1 MKEIDLKVTPL
12 SEIDLE
18 RIDYE
23 KSYVVSCNNNIQ
35 VTKIIYNED
44 NKKTWN
50 IHTEEAAFT
59 TYHFNNNGRHM
70 YNPEGCTLHLFYK
83 ELRDCE
89 NCRFTDSS
97 NDEEPCKSYEGSNW
111 QPIEEISISKGWIS
125 STGVCVKSNPHPI
138 VIEFQN
144 LGDTV
149 KIVKIEGVMSYDDIE
164 KHAGMSVRKLYFT
177 NSSPFM
183 YAEKDRLV
191 IHHVGKSDDFFSVSL
206 HIGLYYNK
214 DKFMKYVETMKLAS
228 KRLASLIKDSKI
240 ERIEI

>member
-97 NDEEPCKSYEGSNW
+97 NDEEPCKSCEGSNW
-111 QPIEEISISKGWIS
+111 QPIEEISISKGWMS

-149 KIVKIEGVMSYDDIE
+149 KIVKIEGVMAGDEI
-164 KHAGMSVRKLYFT
+164 KTHAGKKVLDDYFIGAH
-177 NSSPFM
+177 M
-183 YAEKDRLV
+183 
-191 IHHVGKSDDFFSVSL
+191 FFNK
-206 HIGLYYNK
+206 GLLIVK
-214 DKFMKYVETMKLAS
+214 DKDGYYMAVESNMKISKKAFLNLIETMKLAS
-228 KRLASLIKDSKI
+228 KRLAELIKETPKI